1 MPVYICSMWK
11 VILIQFY
18 CLHLCRFLS
27 FFISSCTRRCLS
39 VTRVGFQ
46 AAKHQPLLFYSLF
59 LCPCFSSCLLK
70 YKDLLSLATPMSSYT
85 VVMVPLRKSPTSLDA
100 LRFFLWVKN
109 LKHLERERDLLWMGL
124 QALEQ
129 VREKL
134 CSNLDNDM
142 KVQDKFNDGEI
153 KKVFPDTPTLLLAQ
167 IHRVNR
173 TLRNLLCDSRN
184 PTVPA
189 TEGTEGHRPS
199 PVCSEESARF

>member
-129 VREKL
+129 V
-134 CSNLDNDM
+134 
-142 KVQDKFNDGEI
+142 
-153 KKVFPDTPTLLLAQ
+153 FPDTPTLLLAQ

-189 TEGTEGHRPS
+189 TEGYSFDNTVHQV
-199 PVCSEESARF
+199 PVKEFRSLFIVTFTWQNH